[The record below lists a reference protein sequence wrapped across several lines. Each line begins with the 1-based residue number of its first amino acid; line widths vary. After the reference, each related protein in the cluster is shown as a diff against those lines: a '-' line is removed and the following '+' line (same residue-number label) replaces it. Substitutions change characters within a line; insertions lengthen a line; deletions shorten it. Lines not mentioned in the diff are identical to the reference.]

1 MLTLRD
7 MNNRLQR
14 LEKQLI
20 GNPVYVLVRDPT
32 GQEEE
37 MTVSEFDRRR
47 KAEGLVFQRIVRG
60 YDPTGR
66 DIDIILSSW
75 DSLACMDREI

>member
-20 GNPVYVLVRDPT
+20 GNPVYILVCNPA
-32 GQEEE
+32 GHEEE
-37 MTVSEFDRRR
+37 ITVSEFDKRR

>member
-7 MNNRLQR
+7 MERRLQR
-14 LEKQLI
+14 LEGQFI
-20 GNPVYVLVRDPT
+20 DDPVYVLVRDPT

-66 DIDIILSSW
+66 DIDVILSSW
-75 DSLACMDREI
+75 EEIAWLDRGI